1 MNRKGFTLI
10 EVIMV
15 IVIISLL
22 MLLLVPNIFV
32 LIEKNNEKS
41 CNSLIKNIESA
52 AKIYITHNKYDLGFG
67 CSADTNTK
75 KITLKT
81 LVDSGDLKVDSSG
94 KIINPVD
101 NDVLYDNTIT
111 DKVTVDVTYDC
122 NTRIFT
128 YVVSGFDCAK

>member
-22 MLLLVPNIFV
+22 VILLVPNIFV
-32 LIEKNNEKS
+32 LIEKNNENS
-41 CNSLIKNIESA
+41 CDSLIKNIESA
-52 AKIYITHNKYDLGFG
+52 AKIYVTHNKYDLGFD
-67 CSADTNTK
+67 CSGDAKT
-75 KITLKT
+75 ITLKT

-101 NDVLYDNTIT
+101 NAVLYDNTIT
-111 DKVTVDVTYDC
+111 EVNVKVTYDC
-122 NTRIFT
+122 NTKVFT
-128 YVVSGFDCAK
+128 YVVVGFDCTK

>member
-15 IVIISLL
+15 IVVVSLL
-22 MLLLVPNIFV
+22 MILLVPNIFV

-41 CNSLIKNIESA
+41 CSSLIKNIESA
-52 AKIYITHNKYDLGFG
+52 AKIYITNNKYDLGFG
-67 CSADTNTK
+67 CSVDAKTK

-81 LVDSGDLKVDSSG
+81 LVDSGDLKLDSSR
-94 KIINPVD
+94 KIINPLD
-101 NDVLYDNTIT
+101 NEVLYDNTIT

-122 NTRIFT
+122 NTKTFT
-128 YVVSGFDCAK
+128 YVVSGFDCTK